1 MILLLDFSNSIS
13 LTLRLA
19 AGAFDTF
26 VTSLFLDLVV
36 EPIVDAAALVLCDV

>member
-1 MILLLDFSNSIS
+1 MILLLNFFNSIS

-26 VTSLFLDLVV
+26 VTSFFLDLIV
-36 EPIVDAAALVLCDV
+36 EPIVDAAALVLRDV